1 MFSESNITIADQ
13 TMSILSSEDTSD
25 RHGLFGSMFNL
36 FFFTI
41 LGSQFNSSTSVHQQN
56 GFHIDS
62 TLGIRMQQHMG
73 ILSTETL
80 PFFLGRDPGAPYI
93 YFSHARKDWRRNAE
107 LMLKLKRSRFI
118 CEIYGIFEDK
128 TSYYEARLGYHL
140 GFVDSGWS
148 VGVQD
153 AN

>member
-25 RHGLFGSMFNL
+25 RHGLGEHVQSVFFHYFGKPMKK
-36 FFFTI
+36 
-41 LGSQFNSSTSVHQQN
+41 SSTSVHQQN

-73 ILSTETL
+73 NTARKHCHFL
-80 PFFLGRDPGAPYI
+80 LGRDPGAPYI
-93 YFSHARKDWRRNAE
+93 SHARKDWRRNAE

-128 TSYYEARLGYHL
+128 TSYYEARLDGITWAL
-140 GFVDSGWS
+140 
-148 VGVQD
+148 
-153 AN
+153 